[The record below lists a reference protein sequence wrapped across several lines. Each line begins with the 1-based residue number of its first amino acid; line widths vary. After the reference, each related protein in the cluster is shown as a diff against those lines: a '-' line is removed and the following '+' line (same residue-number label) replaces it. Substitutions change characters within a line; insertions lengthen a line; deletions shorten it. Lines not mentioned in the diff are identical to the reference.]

1 VDYLVFVSGLIAGG
15 GVVAAVIFATDA
27 WYARRH
33 PVMAVRQ

>member
-1 VDYLVFVSGLIAGG
+1 MDYLVFLSGLIAGAG
-15 GVVAAVIFATDA
+15 LMAVVFFGTDI